1 MEAAIAAVIC
11 IADALLQSY
20 HLEEGEVVPMF
31 PSPLT
36 ATCTKAVRVGV
47 LESLGL
53 QPHSREEVLGSM
65 NRSNSASSDRS
76 TMQLFRTFIMDPAVR
91 TKFVHMQIRSHS
103 TVYCTSVST
112 CIAAFGWIWLKVHS
126 LQNAVALNGK
136 SGSLQQP
143 ALAS

>member
-20 HLEEGEVVPMF
+20 PLEKGEVVPMF

-76 TMQLFRTFIMDPAVR
+76 TMQLFRTFIMDLAVR
-91 TKFVHMQIRSHS
+91 TKFVHIPLGIS
-103 TVYCTSVST
+103 
-112 CIAAFGWIWLKVHS
+112 
-126 LQNAVALNGK
+126 
-136 SGSLQQP
+136 
-143 ALAS
+143 